1 MTMATECRTRPSVS
15 EEELFGNGPEEPA
28 ADIKEQLMRTIS
40 REGERRKKEFR
51 TSKNDKEFEED
62 SDRENDDVFVGV
74 EIHSE
79 VRKERSK
86 SDSNLPDL
94 VLSSASTHSEGDLE
108 AKLNSEDSPD
118 VVVRKISTSSG
129 RDGETKDGSQGDRE
143 ENQSIVGPLPITKD
157 KSPKFRRS
165 VSFQDQVKDRKDSN
179 SNMDTE
185 NRRKE
190 YRMSSGY
197 GTGGS
202 NTSLQSQMSNV
213 SNISQETEGDVQQHT
228 TQKLTEINNPTVLVD
243 KGLDPSQESK
253 VNVQQHGTQKLMEIN
268 NPTVLIGKGLDPV
281 VLAKKLEP
289 SGISKSDECIEMGR
303 SIKWRGS
310 VLPLMY
316 EGDKTGVRIVPR
328 GGLQQEDTQSPVRS
342 DQSSVNGDDGWVI
355 NRDVNEYSKLTLH
368 LSVCFSFTLGD
379 DEDQTAQISN
389 LIPEVVT
396 SILNQPSV
404 EDTAPNDLLPN
415 LSIMQPSN
423 VGNSPVSHQEE
434 GSTNSSH
441 EGVDPKACSQEGG
454 SNSPC
459 AEGANADDLSHHDSS
474 VLLPEFEIL
483 LDPKTPDI
491 ANMVS
496 PSLKLSK
503 EKVKEIFT
511 QYCARQPS
519 LPSSAG
525 LSVNLQIPDRVPA
538 TPDIPLTRQPPSTGH
553 SSYGISQIA
562 SAFFKNPEIFNF
574 EVESLQNLVRLF
586 GTPTSG
592 LVIREGSLA
601 SDVSVPCVEIA
612 SRCKDRD
619 CSLRKCQ
626 MMKAAL
632 IGLQHALDGF
642 LEISASPDVQNLCI
656 SLYEHAKNCEEPP
669 IRCTIPWCYLLRRF
683 SEVEGVTSYTV
694 FYWMKRQFDTP
705 VCDEDVFPEEDLEHF
720 IKLESS
726 HHHTE
731 STSFE
736 VISRIE
742 QPGHYGNVAL
752 VSEVTPP
759 LASFDSEMSTTD
771 PLYVIKQISNDESDF
786 EVTRVFERLRDL
798 EHPNLIHHYWIA
810 VYQSHTN
817 ICLQYIQGDTLETE
831 LQRRMLFAP
840 HMVLQMMREVLGAVD
855 FLHRNGII
863 YLYWS
868 LGNILLDSLHRRLII
883 NNLTLSVT
891 DDELYDVG
899 YTKQSLPPSLVPPE
913 MFEDET
919 LTHDSDCWGAAC
931 VMVHLLSGHQIW
943 YSHRHDS
950 REELWEKVRSG
961 CSPFTSEEVKIK
973 EVSLLV
979 LLKECFKLKVSERIC
994 FAELLRRIKSASAD
1008 GNFGHLSG
1016 GS

>member
-1 MTMATECRTRPSVS
+1 MATEIRTRPSVTD
-15 EEELFGNGPEEPA
+15 EELFGNGPEEP
-28 ADIKEQLMRTIS
+28 DTGLKEQLRRTIS
-40 REGERRKKEFR
+40 REGKKRQQEFR

-62 SDRENDDVFVGV
+62 SDRENDDDVFVGV
-74 EIHSE
+74 QIPTE
-79 VRKERSK
+79 VRTERSK

-94 VLSSASTHSEGDLE
+94 VLSSASTQSEGNKE
-108 AKLNSEDSPD
+108 ARLNSEESPD
-118 VVVRKISTSSG
+118 VVIRKISPAGSG
-129 RDGETKDGSQGDRE
+129 RDGETKDGSQGE
-143 ENQSIVGPLPITKD
+143 ENQSIVGPLPATKD
-157 KSPKFRRS
+157 KSSPKFRRS
-165 VSFQDQVKDRKDSN
+165 VSFQDQVKDRKDSK

-185 NRRKE
+185 SRRKE
-190 YRMSSGY
+190 YRKSSGY

-202 NTSLQSQMSNV
+202 NTSLQSQMSNM
-213 SNISQETEGDVQQHT
+213 SNTSQDTEGDVQQQG
-228 TQKLTEINNPTVLVD
+228 TQKLTELNNPAVSTD
-243 KGLDPSQESK
+243 KSLDPSQGSK
-253 VNVQQHGTQKLMEIN
+253 MDVQPKASQKMTELN
-268 NPTVLIGKGLDPV
+268 NPFVLIGKGLDPV

-289 SGISKSDECIEMGR
+289 SGISRNGELIEMSKR
-303 SIKWRGS
+303 IESRGS

-316 EGDKTGVRIVPR
+316 EGDKTGVRIISRR
-328 GGLQQEDTQSPVRS
+328 GPQPDGIVSPVRNF
-342 DQSSVNGDDGWVI
+342 QSPDNVDDCFTS
-355 NRDVNEYSKLTLH
+355 RDE
-368 LSVCFSFTLGD
+368 
-379 DEDQTAQISN
+379 EDQTTQISN

-396 SILNQPSV
+396 SILNQPSI
-404 EDTAPNDLLPN
+404 EDTPPNDLLPL

-423 VGNSPVSHQEE
+423 VEDSPIPNQEE
-434 GSTNSSH
+434 GSSNLSH
-441 EGVDPKACSQEGG
+441 GGVDPNASSQEGG
-454 SNSPC
+454 SNSSPT
-459 AEGANADDLSHHDSS
+459 EGGGADDLSHHDSS
-474 VLLPEFEIL
+474 VQLPDFEQI

-491 ANMVS
+491 ANIVS
-496 PSLKLSK
+496 PSLRLSK
-503 EKVKEIFT
+503 EEAIKILA
-511 QYCARQPS
+511 QYGNARQPS

-525 LSVNLQIPDRVPA
+525 VPVNLQIPDRLPA
-538 TPDIPLTRQPPSTGH
+538 TPDVPLPRQPPSTGH
-553 SSYGISQIA
+553 SSYGISNIT
-562 SAFFKNPEIFNF
+562 SAFLKNPQIFNF
-574 EVESLQNLVRLF
+574 EVENLQNILRII

-592 LVIREGSLA
+592 IGIREGSLA

-632 IGLQHALDGF
+632 IGLQHTLDGF
-642 LEISASPDVQNLCI
+642 LEISASPDVQNLCLR
-656 SLYEHAKNCEEPP
+656 LYEHAKNCEEPP
-669 IRCTIPWCYLLRRF
+669 VRCTIPWCYLLRRF
-683 SEVEGVTSYTV
+683 SEEEGVTSYAA
-694 FYWMKRQFDTP
+694 FFWIKRQFDTP
-705 VCDEDVFPEEDLEHF
+705 VCDEDIFPEEDLEQF
-720 IKLESS
+720 IKLQSS
-726 HHHTE
+726 HHHTD

-742 QPGHYGNVAL
+742 LPGHYGNVAL

-771 PLYVIKQISNDESDF
+771 PLYVIKQISNDESDTD
-786 EVTRVFERLRDL
+786 ETRVFERLRDL

-840 HMVLQMMREVLGAVD
+840 HMVLQMMREVLDAVD

-891 DDELYDVG
+891 DDGLYDEG

-913 MFEDET
+913 MFEGES

-973 EVSLLV
+973 DTSLLA

-994 FAELLRRIKSASAD
+994 FVELLRRIKSASTD
-1008 GNFGHLSG
+1008 GNFAHLSG